1 MSICFSLKEGHL
13 NSKNTCCE
21 KSSHSAPKPLCPAW
35 GPAGSGMTWRW
46 PCPSV
51 CGRSRWARRSWKTHG
66 SCSRQRISRRART
79 TLRRG
84 NTLQQRGLSL
94 HTWDSWATWVMCLQQ
109 APQFH
114 RRLGGITAVLGESR
128 AKTTPLKCSLLT
140 QIGLRPQRFH
150 ECHLV

>member
-1 MSICFSLKEGHL
+1 MSICSSLKEGHL

-35 GPAGSGMTWRW
+35 GPVGSGKTWRW

-128 AKTTPLKCSLLT
+128 AKTTPLKRSLST